1 MSTPPKWRN
10 FPDVDILLWFALAE
24 NGDLLVALKHDD
36 GRTEVENVMRRD
48 PRRAPPRNAQKGYWS
63 CKTAED

>member
-36 GRTEVENVMRRD
+36 RRTEVKNVIRRK
-48 PRRAPPRNAQKGYWS
+48 PPSPGQRAEADSHRS
-63 CKTAED
+63 SR